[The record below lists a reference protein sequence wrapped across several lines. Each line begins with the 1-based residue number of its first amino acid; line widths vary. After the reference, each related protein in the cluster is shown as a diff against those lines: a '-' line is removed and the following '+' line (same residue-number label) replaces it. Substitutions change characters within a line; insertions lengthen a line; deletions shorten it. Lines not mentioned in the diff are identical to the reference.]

1 MATRELATIAKA
13 VEKSKNIKGDI
24 VRDLWTAY
32 AKLSAA
38 LSSVVTRASD
48 GELAAD
54 GGQWDERSRDWAK
67 EKRQFNQELVLLR
80 SKVAVLEHDK
90 GRSTSRCTSGRDRAL
105 EMEWDST
112 MEWVP
117 VAWPQPDQDL
127 G

>member
-54 GGQWDERSRDWAK
+54 GGQWDERSRAWAE
-67 EKRQFNQELVLLR
+67 EKRKLNQELVLLPSR
-80 SKVAVLEHDK
+80 NTILKREREK
-90 GRSTSRCTSGRDRAL
+90 GRDQPPAVRRRQCGMGCRLLNGSRSCSGRA
-105 EMEWDST
+105 
-112 MEWVP
+112 
-117 VAWPQPDQDL
+117 
-127 G
+127 